1 MPIYDYKCR
10 GCGEEF
16 ELLVLKGNVPAC
28 PACQNQDL
36 EQLLSSFAVSS
47 AETSRANVKAAQAAR
62 KNSQGFKDRNIAHVE
77 EIKEHIREG
86 QGH

>member
-16 ELLVLKGNVPAC
+16 EQLVLKGTVPAC
-28 PACQNQDL
+28 PACQKQDL

-47 AETSRANVKAAQAAR
+47 AEISKANVKAAKAAR
-62 KNSQGFKDRNIAHVE
+62 TNSQGFKDRNIAHAQEVR
-77 EIKEHIREG
+77 EHMREG
-86 QGH
+86 Q